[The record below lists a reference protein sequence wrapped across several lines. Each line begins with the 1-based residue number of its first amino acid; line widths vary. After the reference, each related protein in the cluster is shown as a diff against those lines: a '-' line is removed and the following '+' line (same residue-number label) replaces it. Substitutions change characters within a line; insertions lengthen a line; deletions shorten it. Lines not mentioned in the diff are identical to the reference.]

1 MGFWVGIVNS
11 GNNCDKRKNINKC
24 STMYVLLF
32 LTFFWSIKLWDNERS
47 TFSTCLP
54 SHSLPFTF
62 TLFLIHS
69 FIFYFFFS
77 FYIFILYIFAF
88 LLYVLWSISY
98 YLTFFDQT
106 SKCTTEKGTVTCLD
120 CHSNYLLPRIP
131 SPLSPPI
138 FSFFFFFFEVY
149 SCVFNNFNIFIG

>member
-1 MGFWVGIVNS
+1 MQHHVCIIISYF
-11 GNNCDKRKNINKC
+11 
-24 STMYVLLF
+24 LLEHKVMRQWEEHILHLSPLSL
-32 LTFFWSIKLWDNERS
+32 LTFYLYPLSN
-47 TFSTCLP
+47 
-54 SHSLPFTF
+54 
-62 TLFLIHS
+62 S
-69 FIFYFFFS
+69 FFYFYFFLS

-138 FSFFFFFFEVY
+138 FSFFFFFLKYIVV
-149 SCVFNNFNIFIG
+149 SLTTSIFL